1 MKPKAIL
8 ITYILMILNA
18 SQTVAYNINIY
29 ESEPNGTKTNATLLP
44 YDYTI
49 KRGNIS
55 SLDDSDWYKI
65 DISQPSS
72 LTIKFDH
79 PRDGYQYNLF
89 LVKIYNSNDVLLSQR
104 TIYAADETTTFDVG
118 LGESGSYYIVVS
130 TACQSDTDRC
140 EYHRSDEYNLTIS
153 VFNTDDYLRETEPNN
168 SMVSADSYVNGGI
181 ITGQISTISDEDF
194 FVITTNSP
202 ADILVNFSHPVDSY
216 QYNIFYAQI
225 LDSNGQIINSTDI
238 YAPDEFTNF
247 GFSVATAGN
256 YYLKITGCQ
265 SGNRCEIHGTDQ
277 YMVQTLISPL
287 DTGSVIS
294 PPCPDS
300 KSGFFVIPVCKNQ

>member
-1 MKPKAIL
+1 MKPKVIL
-8 ITYILMILNA
+8 MASILMILTV
-18 SQTVAYNINIY
+18 SQAIAYNINIY

-44 YDYTI
+44 YAYTI

-55 SLDDSDWYKI
+55 SLNDSDWYKMN
-65 DISQPSS
+65 ISQPSS

-79 PRDGYQYNLF
+79 LRDGYQYNLF
-89 LVKIYNSNDVLLSQR
+89 LVKVYNSNDVLLSQR

-118 LGESGSYYIVVS
+118 IGESGSYYIVVS
-130 TACQSDTDRC
+130 TACESDAGRC
-140 EYHRSDEYNLTIS
+140 EYHRSDEYNLTVS
-153 VFNTDDYLRETEPNN
+153 VFHTDDYLRETEPNG

-181 ITGQISTISDEDF
+181 VTGQISTISDEDF

-202 ADILVNFSHPVDSY
+202 ADILVNFSHPADSY
-216 QYNIFYAQI
+216 QYNLFYAQI
-225 LDSNGQIINSTDI
+225 IDSNGQVINSTDI

-265 SGNRCEIHGTDQ
+265 SGSRCEIHGTDQ
-277 YMVQTLISPL
+277 YMIQTLISPL
-287 DTGSVIS
+287 DTGSVI
-294 PPCPDS
+294 CPDCPDA
-300 KSGFFVIPVCKNQ
+300 KARFFVIPVKKSR